1 MKTWCDKSST
11 TPFLYLEETKE
22 VFLEEEVISKVIH
35 RWMWNFGGLAS
46 GTLKSRTWEK
56 DLSVSNLL
64 GRCSQEQGI
73 ETIGRMRKAR
83 KKIQGRVHSLL
94 NRVAVWVNRASEVKS
109 ICLQCWRPGFDP
121 WVRKIPW
128 RRKWQPTPVFLP
140 GEPHGRRSLVGYSPQ
155 DRKESDTTELLHFT
169 ISSIKWLIYY

>member
-1 MKTWCDKSST
+1 MQWYMVSIFRKLTIQLEIFKKMNNQWKHGAIKVQLHL
-11 TPFLYLEETKE
+11 FLYLEETKE

-35 RWMWNFGGLAS
+35 SWMWNFGGLAS

-73 ETIGRMRKAR
+73 ETTGRMRKAR

-121 WVRKIPW
+121 WVRKI
-128 RRKWQPTPVFLP
+128 L
-140 GEPHGRRSLVGYSPQ
+140 
-155 DRKESDTTELLHFT
+155 
-169 ISSIKWLIYY
+169 